1 MAYKM
6 KKGATAMYGPKA
18 MKEKGA
24 MAYKKGPMA
33 MMNKK
38 GPMAKGV
45 MDADTEDMPVV
56 DREKSTMGASA
67 MMDKKGPMAKSKQ
80 RVEQDYARNAIRDYE
95 TGKKSEAKYE
105 KKKELEV
112 AAGEGYFSRHKWH
125 HKAYNL
131 SLIHI

>member
-125 HKAYNL
+125 HKAYNGK
-131 SLIHI
+131 